1 MRCPKCGAENTER
14 AVYCASCAADLKES
28 ASVERPGD
36 VPAQVSPGPARI
48 MEFANWQF
56 KGFAIMF
63 LVVGVLHVL
72 EIVRGEAGTL
82 DWAVAIGSFAIAIG
96 TFVFWRRQESRG
108 GTTAALLRYLTYEP
122 GPSDR
127 RVAHTAS
134 SMNMIAVP
142 ILAVFAMIGAV
153 FLALAVYI
161 LDSSS
166 SPVWVVA
173 AVMGVAILGMV
184 LFTAFRGR
192 NEVTLSEDGLWFNSH
207 TPFGGFTLHFKRS
220 DLAALEI
227 DGRVLRVVLK
237 DPPYG
242 MFRRN
247 RHILLGDRRKR
258 EEFAQAV
265 NAYGLAGSP
274 PA

>member
-1 MRCPKCGAENTER
+1 MRCPNCGAENTER
-14 AVYCASCAADLKES
+14 AIYCASCAADLKER
-28 ASVERPGD
+28 ASIERLED
-36 VPAQVSPGPARI
+36 VPAQLPPGPARI
-48 MEFANWQF
+48 MEFSNRQF

-63 LVVGVLHVL
+63 LIVGILHVL
-72 EIVRGEAGTL
+72 EIAMGEAGTL
-82 DWAVAIGSFAIAIG
+82 DWVVAVGSFAIAIG
-96 TFVFWRRQESRG
+96 TLVFWRRLESRG
-108 GTTAALLRYLTYEP
+108 GTTTAVLRYLTYEP

-127 RVAHTAS
+127 LLAHTAS
-134 SMNMIAVP
+134 SMNMVAVP
-142 ILAVFAMIGAV
+142 VLVVFAMIGGV

-166 SPVWVVA
+166 SPMWVIA
-173 AVMGVAILGMV
+173 AVMAAAILGTV

-192 NEVTLSEDGLWFNSH
+192 SEVALSEDGLWFNSH

-242 MFRRN
+242 MFRGN